1 MKKKLTALLLVLVM
15 AFTNASPAISFAAD
29 NYGTDITVSLEASAE
44 SITPSG
50 SVTVSINVDKTDEMV
65 CDGIQVEVKYD
76 TDVFNKPTASVGAII
91 NSESSKAVNN
101 KGDGSFQVAVMCG
114 TDDNGDLVPAIKS
127 SGVLYKL
134 TFTLKDGAKAGSTS
148 FAVGNT
154 HYSYNNTDYVP
165 VTLTG
170 TAVTVVI
177 PTTGITVSGE
187 SSIEG
192 IGNTIQ
198 LSVAAQPSNAVQPNS
213 DMSDVTWS
221 SDSTSVATVSNGL
234 VTAVGEGTANITAEF
249 GGFSNTHA
257 VTVSKENISGSV
269 SYSADGGMVYGAKL
283 SASYTGSLEGVTFTW
298 YRVVDGKN
306 VEIATG
312 SEYTLAAED
321 IGYKI
326 AVKATA
332 ENYGGELTCS
342 SDNAVEKASNSNIP
356 AIPEI
361 MRDGDKVVVTSY
373 DADAGLEYLF
383 IDNETE
389 GEWKNEGSIS
399 ASVGH
404 TYQVKVRYA
413 ATATMKASDD
423 ISSHELYIPYTP
435 KLTVNVGGVGCSVND
450 VPSSVT
456 EGDEVTLTA
465 VPSNDYRF
473 VEWTGADDLDV
484 DKTSVTITFTVGQE
498 DISLVAV
505 MSRKNNLSVSI
516 TDIDLTY
523 NGTAQ
528 GPNFTP
534 IAVEGMGVS
543 VKYYYRN
550 GNVAI
555 DKPTDAGEY
564 EIEITYTSSATS
576 EYASCTARGRFEIKK
591 ADQSEPAV
599 PTVSNITTDS
609 FDVAYV
615 DGQQYALSTSSA
627 TPDESVWQDTLVTT
641 DLKPGTTYYVYTR
654 KAADKNHDSS
664 AAAST
669 TVTTK
674 HTYNFE
680 IVEGAEVVKIV
691 RVGGTLPETVSFSI
705 KNTGSGTLKI
715 ESLELDDL
723 YPNENF
729 ELINSTSAS
738 ATIASGDTYTVSY
751 RVKNM
756 SSADAKT
763 YEDTVNITLVAAED
777 TDNVVG
783 TASVKLVVKIVE
795 KEEATIEGIED
806 VTYTYNGQDQKLDLS
821 GATVKAGDKVLDA
834 SKLTVKYYDST
845 GISEQTSTKDALT
858 YTAVVTYE
866 DSDYVGTKTVKMTVE
881 QKELTIVGIT
891 AKDKVYDG
899 TKNATVD
906 YKNIALEGVVEGDD
920 VEIDFD
926 TSLAADAWMF
936 TNSDAGDGTVYNP
949 SAFYLKETADRGN
962 YNLINGGSGAITL
975 DAEILQRTVTV
986 TATVADK
993 VYNGKYNDANVS
1005 LTSNGSLPGDNLF
1018 FRNVSGDYEHINAG
1032 DAVKVTVYYVVDGT
1046 DKGNYKFVA
1055 PKNVTGKVSKKEL
1068 TVTLNAPVDG
1078 VTYNG
1083 EEKTVTVTESGRIEN
1098 DKDVELYRLWYNDED
1113 INPSEVGTYTVKAQL
1128 TDEGNK
1134 NYTLVSAPA
1143 ELKINQLELTTSVS
1157 ELNYSVSYAYTG
1169 EHCFDMSELT
1179 ITQDEVY
1186 GNWHVVSHDGDELLY
1201 SCYVSDDGLVVNV
1214 KENLK
1219 ASDIDKTI
1227 TVKLK
1232 FSPSSP
1238 NYTEAECTAK
1248 VTIADDTYIN
1258 TITPALPSKI
1268 KLGDDLDVS
1277 ESYLVTEFGSG
1288 APKQEINLT
1297 DDTRVAVVC
1306 EYNSIGT
1313 GEDALGAKKI
1323 VVTDRNNGKITYTHT
1338 ITVIDVLRGDKLEED
1353 GTVTLALGTKELPL
1367 ENIKAVYAS
1376 GAKKVLSKSDVTIKF
1391 ADGMNEQRVLN
1402 TIGSHKVTVTY
1413 TETYFDGTSAAQS
1426 CELTVVI
1433 TAETAAIGGASGNGF
1448 EVEPVPDG
1456 DEDIS
1461 YTNPDGSVDKS
1472 DVSAK
1477 LDELEDGTSKDAIKA
1492 EEDKNDAFDAVGDN
1506 KVYEKIDFTD
1516 KDGNDVSIKDGSMQV
1531 TVPYPSDSDKNDDF
1545 VIIIKDKDGNIEA
1558 IVPVKGENGLQFT
1571 IKGDVELVIGW
1582 YTPVKDDDEPE
1593 VDPEDSF
1600 WNQVYWTL
1608 IRSAKDSVITA
1619 NAGYYDKVPQ
1629 GVLRAVNLSGN
1640 TLIINSAYGIQ
1651 LVITPNS
1658 LANINGYRMY
1668 YPISYLNEVLKGTTI
1683 GGNVISGSTGVTVGV
1698 LMPTT
1703 GDDTVVTHPYTMT
1716 PATEGYFAADA
1727 AVKNSVIADA
1737 ANVDSISV
1745 LDEMQ
1750 HNDGEIIGGAM
1761 LIGLGL
1767 LSLLGAAYVTMKKRE
1782 S

>member
-29 NYGTDITVSLEASAE
+29 NYGKDITVSLEASAE

-76 TDVFNKPTASVGAII
+76 TNVFNKPTASAGAII
-91 NSESSKAVNN
+91 NSESSKAVSN

-154 HYSYNNTDYVP
+154 HYSYNDTDYVP

-192 IGNTIQ
+192 IGKTIQ

-249 GGFSNTHA
+249 GGFSKTHA

-283 SASYTGSLEGVTFTW
+283 TASYTGSLEGVTFTW
-298 YRVVDGKN
+298 YRVVDGEN

-312 SEYTLAAED
+312 KEYTLAAED

-332 ENYGGELTCS
+332 ENYGGELTYS

-361 MRDGDKVVVTSY
+361 KRDGDKVVVTSY

-383 IDNETE
+383 IDNKTE

-413 ATATMKASDD
+413 ANATMKASDE

-435 KLTVNVGGVGCSVND
+435 KLTVNVGGVGCSVTGI
-450 VPSSVT
+450 PSSVT

-473 VEWTGADDLDV
+473 VEWTGADSLGV
-484 DKTSVTITFTVGQE
+484 DKTSATITFTVSQE

-505 MSRKNNLSVSI
+505 MSPKNNLSVEI
-516 TDIDLTY
+516 TDTDLTY

-528 GPNFTP
+528 GPSFTP

-591 ADQSEPAV
+591 ADQSVPAA

-609 FDVAYV
+609 FDVVYV

-627 TPDESVWQDTLVTT
+627 TPDESDWQGTLVTT

-674 HTYNFE
+674 HTYTFE
-680 IVEGAEVVKIV
+680 IVEGDEVVKIV

-715 ESLELDDL
+715 ESLNL
-723 YPNENF
+723 YLNENF

-738 ATIASGDTYTVSY
+738 ATIASGETYTVSY

-783 TASVKLVVKIVE
+783 TASVKLVVEIVE
-795 KEEATIEGIED
+795 KEEATIEGIKD
-806 VTYTYNGQDQKLDLS
+806 VTYNTYNGQDQKLDLS

-834 SKLTVKYYDST
+834 SKLTVKYYYGT
-845 GISEQTSTKDALT
+845 HEQTSTKDALS

-881 QKELTIVGIT
+881 QKGLTIVGIT
-891 AKDKVYDG
+891 ANDKEYDG
-899 TKNATVD
+899 TRNATVD
-906 YKNIALEGVVEGDD
+906 YTNLALDGVVEGDD

-926 TSLAADAWMF
+926 ASLAADAWMF
-936 TNSDAGDGTVYNP
+936 TNSDAGDGTVCNP

-962 YNLINGGSGAITL
+962 YILTNNDSNAIVL
-975 DAEILQRTVTV
+975 NAEILKKNVTV

-993 VYNGKYNDANVS
+993 VYNGEYNDADITLALDGVIE
-1005 LTSNGSLPGDNLF
+1005 GDNLHLT
-1018 FRNVSGDYEHINAG
+1018 NVRGVYEHTYAG
-1032 DAVKVTVYYVVDGT
+1032 DAVNVTVYYSVEGT
-1046 DKGNYKFVA
+1046 DQGNYELVA

-1078 VTYNG
+1078 VTYDG
-1083 EEKTVTVTESGRIEN
+1083 EEKTVTVTESGRVAN
-1098 DKDVELYRLWYNDED
+1098 DKDVELYRLWYNDKD
-1113 INPSEVGTYTVKAQL
+1113 INPSEVGTYTVKAKL

-1169 EHCFDMSELT
+1169 VHCFDMSELT
-1179 ITQDEVY
+1179 IMQDEAY
-1186 GNWHVVSHDGDELLY
+1186 GDWAVVSHDGDELLY

-1219 ASDIDKTI
+1219 ASDIGKTI

-1268 KLGDDLDVS
+1268 KLGDDLNVS

-1297 DDTRVAVVC
+1297 DNTRVEVVC
-1306 EYNSIGT
+1306 EYDPIGT

-1338 ITVIDVLRGDKLEED
+1338 ITVIDALRGDKLEED
-1353 GTVTLALGTKELPL
+1353 GTVTLALGTKKLPL

-1413 TETYFDGTSAAQS
+1413 TETYFDGTSVTQS

-1477 LDELEDGTSKDAIKA
+1477 LDELEDGASKDAIKA

-1571 IKGDVELVIGW
+1571 VKGDVEFVIGW

-1608 IRSAKDSVITA
+1608 IRSAKGSVITA

-1668 YPISYLNEVLKGTTI
+1668 YPISYLNEVLKGATI

-1727 AVKNSVIADA
+1727 AVKNSMIADA

>member
-76 TDVFNKPTASVGAII
+76 TDVFNKPTVSAGAII
-91 NSESSKAVNN
+91 NTESSKVVSN

-148 FAVGNT
+148 FTVGNT
-154 HYSYNNTDYVP
+154 HYSYNDTDYVP

-198 LSVAAQPSNAVQPNS
+198 LSVAAQPSNAVQPKA

-249 GGFSNTHA
+249 GGFSKTHT
-257 VTVSKENISGSV
+257 VTVSKKKISGSV

-298 YRVVDGKN
+298 YRVVDGEN

-312 SEYTLAAED
+312 KEYTLAAED

-332 ENYGGELTCS
+332 ENYGGELTYS

-361 MRDGDKVVVTSY
+361 KRDGDKVAVVGY

-383 IDNETE
+383 IDNKTE

-413 ATATMKASDD
+413 ATATMKASAEVA
-423 ISSHELYIPYTP
+423 SLELYIPYTP
-435 KLTVNVGGVGCSVND
+435 KLTVNVGGVDCSVEG

-465 VPSNDYRF
+465 VPSNDYKF
-473 VEWTGADDLDV
+473 VEWTGADGLGV
-484 DKTSVTITFTVGQE
+484 DKTSATITFTVSQK
-498 DISLVAV
+498 DINLVAV
-505 MSRKNNLSVSI
+505 MSHKSNLSVKI
-516 TDIDLTY
+516 TDTDLTY

-528 GPNFTP
+528 GPSFTP
-534 IAVEGMGVS
+534 TAVEGMDVS

-555 DKPTDAGEY
+555 DKPTDAGKY

-576 EYASCTARGRFEIKK
+576 EYASCNARGQFEIKK
-591 ADQSEPAV
+591 AAQSEPAA
-599 PTVSNITTDS
+599 PTVSSITTNS
-609 FDVAYV
+609 FDVDYV

-627 TPDESVWQDTLVTT
+627 TPDESDWQDTLVTT

-669 TVTTK
+669 TVTTQ
-674 HTYNFE
+674 HTYTFE
-680 IVEGAEVVKIV
+680 IVEGTEVVKTV
-691 RVGGTLPETVSFSI
+691 RVGGALPETVSFSI

-715 ESLELDDL
+715 KSLKLDDL
-723 YPNENF
+723 YLNENF
-729 ELINSTSAS
+729 ELLNSISAS
-738 ATIASGDTYTVSY
+738 ATIASGKTYTVPY

-763 YEDTVNITLVAAED
+763 YEDTVNITFVAAED

-834 SKLTVKYYDST
+834 SKLTVKYYYGT
-845 GISEQTSTKDALT
+845 HEQTSTKNALS

-866 DSDYVGTKTVKMTVE
+866 DNDYVGTKTVNMKVE
-881 QKELTIVGIT
+881 AKGLTIVGIT
-891 AKDKVYDG
+891 ANDKEYDG
-899 TKNATVD
+899 TRNATVD
-906 YKNIALEGVVEGDD
+906 YTNLALEGVVEGDD
-920 VEIDFD
+920 IQIDFD
-926 TSLAADAWMF
+926 ASPAENEWKFAG
-936 TNSDAGDGTVYNP
+936 SDAGAQTVFH
-949 SAFYLKETADRGN
+949 AGVIYLKETADRGN
-962 YNLINGGSGAITL
+962 YYLINGGSGAITL
-975 DAEILQRTVTV
+975 DAKILQKTVTV

-993 VYNGKYNDANVS
+993 VYNGEYNDADVS
-1005 LTSNGSLPGDNLF
+1005 LTDNGVLPGDHLYFTNI
-1018 FRNVSGDYEHINAG
+1018 SGTYDHTNAG
-1032 DAVKVTVYYVVDGT
+1032 DAVKVTVYYGVGGT
-1046 DKGNYKFVA
+1046 DQGNYKFVA
-1055 PKNVTGKVSKKEL
+1055 PENVTGKVSKKEL
-1068 TVTLNAPVDG
+1068 TVTLSAPADG
-1078 VTYNG
+1078 VTYDG
-1083 EEKTVTVTESGRIEN
+1083 EEKTVTVTESGRIE
-1098 DKDVELYRLWYNDED
+1098 KDEGAELYKIWYNDND
-1113 INPSEVGTYTVKAQL
+1113 MNPRETGTYTAVAKL
-1128 TDEGNK
+1128 TDEGSK

-1143 ELKINQLELTTSVS
+1143 ELKINQLKLTTSVS
-1157 ELNYSVSYAYTG
+1157 ELNYNVSYAYAG

-1179 ITQDEVY
+1179 IMQDEVY
-1186 GNWHVVSHDGDELLY
+1186 GNWDVVSHDGNELIHT
-1201 SCYVSDDGLVVNV
+1201 CFVSDDGLVVNV

-1219 ASDIDKTI
+1219 ASDISKTI

-1238 NYTEAECTAK
+1238 NYTEAECTAI
-1248 VTIADDTYIN
+1248 VTIADDTYTN

-1268 KLGDDLDVS
+1268 KLGDDLNVS

-1297 DDTRVAVVC
+1297 DGTRLEVDC
-1306 EYNSIGT
+1306 GYDPIGT

-1323 VVTDRNNGKITYTHT
+1323 VITDRNNAKITYTHT
-1338 ITVIDVLRGDKLEED
+1338 ITVIDVLRGDKLEAD
-1353 GTVTLALGTKELPL
+1353 STITLALGTKELPL

-1413 TETYFDGTSAAQS
+1413 TETYFDGTSVTQS

-1477 LDELEDGTSKDAIKA
+1477 LDELEDGASKDAIKA

-1516 KDGNDVSIKDGSMQV
+1516 KDGNDVSIKGGSMQV

-1571 IKGDVELVIGW
+1571 IKGDVEFVIGW

-1608 IRSAKDSVITA
+1608 IRSAKGSVITA

-1658 LANINGYRMY
+1658 LANIEGYRMY
-1668 YPISYLNEVLKGTTI
+1668 YPISYLNEVLKGATI

-1782 S
+1782 N